1 MHTVKRP
8 TPEPTPHLLL
18 SNVPKDT
25 TSKQLRNL
33 LTMVGPVVYLE
44 LWSGEKRKHSLVRET
59 TSIVR
64 FQTPLATER
73 CLYLLEKHKQFMI
86 PGKALEARKLTAE
99 EEKEYEQE
107 REKRDAPAAERSD
120 KRRRT
125 SSREEE

>member
-44 LWSGEKRKHSLVRET
+44 LWSGEKRRHSLVRET
-59 TSIVR
+59 TSI
-64 FQTPLATER
+64 ER

-86 PGKALEARKLTAE
+86 PGKALEARKLTEE

-125 SSREEE
+125 SSHGEE